1 VADHSPRSQTYT
13 DRVKLQTLILVLLAG
28 VFGDATVAHSLSTK
42 VETTT
47 VCNIVNHPADFI
59 GKTVE
64 IRAQI
69 WADYR
74 FPEFFWMN
82 ESSSQDNKVCRFLQ
96 ATFSNATDLTGQ
108 TAFGTFRGTVGKK
121 QSHQASVL
129 FGPKSKGP
137 RIVFVVDQSGDIRL
151 RRNYLNGPIPLLRI
165 YDKESGT
172 FVSPE
177 D

>member
-1 VADHSPRSQTYT
+1 MKP
-13 DRVKLQTLILVLLAG
+13 QTLILVLLAG

-42 VETTT
+42 VQPTT

-74 FPEFFWMN
+74 FPNFFWMN
-82 ESSSQDNKVCRFLQ
+82 ESSSQEDKVCRFLQ
-96 ATFSNATDLTGQ
+96 ATFPHATDLSGQ
-108 TAFGTFRGTVGKK
+108 TAFGTFRGTIVKK
-121 QSHQASVL
+121 QSHQASVQ

-137 RIVFVVDQSGDIRL
+137 GIVFIVDKSGDIRL
-151 RRNYLNGPIPLLRI
+151 RRDYLSGPIPLLRI
-165 YDKESGT
+165 YDKETGT